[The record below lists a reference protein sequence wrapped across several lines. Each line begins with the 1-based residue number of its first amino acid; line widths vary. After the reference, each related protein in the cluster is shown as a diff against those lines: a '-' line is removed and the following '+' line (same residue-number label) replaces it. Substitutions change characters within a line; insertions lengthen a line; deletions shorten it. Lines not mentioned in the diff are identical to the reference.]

1 MRRALILLAMRCLV
15 SAPAGGQTPP
25 PQRLSLTEAITL
37 ASRSNVFAVTAAY
50 QADQADAR
58 IRQRRAALL
67 PWISASTVESGRTS
81 NTATFGFDFPSQPGQ
96 PPLFDPDGEILGPV
110 NTLDVRARVSER
122 LFDPGARARV
132 RTATTAAEA
141 SRSRAGLAAED
152 AGALAGF
159 AYLQVQRAAAVLG
172 ARQADSVLA
181 DSLIRIAEDRLEAG
195 SSVALDVTRARAQA
209 AGIRAQL
216 IAARTTL
223 AREHLSL
230 AHVLGLPVE
239 TPLLLTDSLTEPTGG
254 PARLDLDSL
263 IQSAMATRPDVA
275 AAEAALRATSQSI
288 AATRAERLPSLEVF
302 GDYGLLGRNGR
313 SYLGTYLWGI
323 AVTVPIFNGFEREGR
338 IDEDQ
343 ARLLELQ
350 RRRQDLADQ
359 VALEVR
365 TASLDL
371 SAAFEALSATR
382 DRLDLVA
389 AEARQAAE
397 RFEAGLDSN
406 AAVITAL
413 LALNGARV
421 THIDALTAFHRS
433 RVALA
438 RARGAVTELP
448 LP

>member
-1 MRRALILLAMRCLV
+1 MRRHLRLSAILLLA
-15 SAPAGGQTPP
+15 AGVAGAQSPP
-25 PQRLSLTEAITL
+25 VERLSLSQAIRL
-37 ASRSNVFAVTAAY
+37 ATRSNAFAMTAGY

-67 PWISASTVESGRTS
+67 PTVSASALESGRTS
-81 NTATFGFDFPSQPGQ
+81 NTATFGFDFPAPPDQ
-96 PPLFDPDGEILGPV
+96 PPVFDPNGEILGPV
-110 NTLDVRARVSER
+110 NTLDARARISER
-122 LFDPGARARV
+122 LFDAGARGRV
-132 RTATTAAEA
+132 RTATSTAEA
-141 SRSRAGLAAED
+141 TRARASVAAED
-152 AGALAGF
+152 AGAMAGF
-159 AYLQVQRAAAVLG
+159 SYLQVQRAAAILD
-172 ARQADSVLA
+172 ARRADSVLA
-181 DSLIRIAEDRLEAG
+181 DSLVRIAEERLTAG

-216 IAARTTL
+216 IVARTAL

-239 TPLLLTDSLTEPTGG
+239 TPLVLTDSLAEPRSS
-254 PARLDLDSL
+254 PESMDLDSL
-263 IQSAMATRPDVA
+263 IRSAMTTRPDVA

-302 GDYGLLGRNGR
+302 GDYGIVGRNGR
-313 SYLGTYLWGI
+313 SYLGTYLWGV
-323 AVTVPIFNGFEREGR
+323 AVTVPLFNGFEREGR

-350 RRRQDLADQ
+350 RRRQDLAEQ

-365 TASLDL
+365 TASLEL
-371 SAAFEALSATR
+371 SAAFEALGATR
-382 DRLDLVA
+382 DRLELVT

-406 AAVITAL
+406 ADVITAL

-421 THIDALTAFHRS
+421 THIDALTAYHRA

-448 LP
+448 